1 MAQKPIGYYG
11 TFTPTGVD
19 PTVVQRMEQLAGVA
33 GQVADMAVGFGKAQ
47 ASADAPEQALA
58 DVAKAREEGT
68 ETKKKSPFAW
78 GSSEYNQVVAQEN
91 AKYERLVTA
100 ADLSDRDIS
109 GRQSIYDLSITYK
122 DNPSEFALQAETF
135 RKATVT
141 AAPFEIQAQLN
152 STLSADIFRYQNTI
166 SSTVKKEEEKRSI
179 NSLRSNLNLS
189 IDSYLMTV
197 QQGQNIEQDLETIYA
212 RMNVLSIDDPTFDLA
227 KQKRLLNNSIYN
239 NTALYNLNSNIGENN
254 FKAGYKFIEAFQNKK
269 HPAGYSPDDMRT
281 FTVKAQADIER
292 QKSRLAAEKTVVDKQ
307 NKEDVKNYI
316 TAVELGMPVDPETR
330 QRINDIVAGTELEEP
345 VKLVEEAAAF
355 PFLPL
360 NERQQILNTA
370 ELTGIEGADR
380 YKTLLNANSKINEA
394 VEKDAMSFAYT
405 QDFIPKE
412 DQVGLNISAIIS
424 GADKEFFAKRTAQA
438 SAITTH
444 TGYPA
449 SPLTLNEVKDLST
462 AIDELTPAE
471 KTNLSLAIGSE
482 STLWGQL
489 SNETNQGVFAQMA
502 ALGNPNVMEAVFT
515 GQELESQ
522 PKSAFTKITPKDYT
536 NDFNAIVGNIYG
548 PNDASDVLQSAIYHY
563 YSANKG
569 GYDPDKFERSVQAVT
584 GGIGETRGYKVELMP
599 QVTANDL
606 DIYFASLT
614 LENLEAMGADS
625 HPNLADALENG
636 RIVSVGLGQYNLFRT
651 DGKPITNK
659 GDPITF
665 EVNKNKIDDV
675 KFIALTVGKGAS
687 RGNLAILGGYR
698 KDPKTGKLTKAR
710 NLLTPTY
717 NDNE

>member
-19 PTVVQRMEQLAGVA
+19 PTVAQRMEQLAGVA

-68 ETKKKSPFAW
+68 ELKKKSPFAW

-122 DNPSEFALQAETF
+122 DDPLEFALQAETF

-152 STLSADIFRYQNTI
+152 SNLSNDIFRYQNTI
-166 SSTVKKEEEKRSI
+166 SSTVKKEEETRSI
-179 NSLRSNLNLS
+179 NKLRSNLNLS

-227 KQKRLLNNSIYN
+227 KQQRLLNNSIYN
-239 NTALYNLNSNIGENN
+239 NTALYNLNSNIGEND
-254 FKAGYKFIEAFQNKK
+254 FKAGYKFIETFQNKK

-307 NKEDVKNYI
+307 NKKDVEDYVN
-316 TAVELGMPVDPETR
+316 AVQLGMKVDDETT

-345 VKLVEEAAAF
+345 VNLVEEAAAF
-355 PFLPL
+355 PFLSF
-360 NERQQILNTA
+360 NERQQILNTVK
-370 ELTGIEGADR
+370 LTGIEGADR

-394 VEKDAMSFAYT
+394 VSKDAMSFAYT

-424 GADKEFFAKRTAQA
+424 GADKDFFAKRTAQA

-462 AIDELTPAE
+462 AINELTPVE
-471 KTNLSLAIGSE
+471 KTNLSLAIGAE

-502 ALGNPNVMEAVFT
+502 ALGNTNVMEAVFT

-522 PKSAFTKITPKDYT
+522 TKITYTKITPKDYT
-536 NDFNAIVGNIYG
+536 NNFNAIVGNVYG
-548 PNDASDVLQSAIYHY
+548 INDASDVLQSAIYHY
-563 YSANKG
+563 YSANRE
-569 GYDPDKFERSVQAVT
+569 GYDPDEFERSVQAVT
-584 GGIGETRGYKVELMP
+584 GGIGEVREYKVELSP

-614 LENLEAMGADS
+614 SKDLEAMGADNYL
-625 HPNLADALENG
+625 NLADAPAKG
-636 RIVSVGLGQYNLFRT
+636 QIVSVGLGQYNLYGT
-651 DGKPITNK
+651 DGKPITNN
-659 GDPITF
+659 GNPITF

-675 KFIALTVGKGAS
+675 TYDALTEGKDLS
-687 RGNLAILGGYR
+687 RGNLAFLAGFR
-698 KDPKTGKLTKAR
+698 TNPETGEFEKAR
-710 NLLTPTY
+710 NLFTPTY